1 MISCGADKSIYF
13 RTAQKVRPLGVPDRA
28 GVGMGFQVTRG
39 EERQSKLC
47 DLVMHLVVCPRAPY
61 CSLEKEYS
69 LLGRTTW
76 YGRQPS
82 MTWMWS
88 LAGSTRPSAAK
99 TEIFGGHSLLRLF
112 KNAFFIYFVWGGREG
127 MCMYHGEHVDIR
139 GLWRSNFSHQAW
151 QQVALLSGSF
161 CWPPL
166 LRRLD
171 HILSCS
177 SVPTWAFLS
186 RLLSVF
192 EATKYFALPERVDLG
207 WGEGSPRAH
216 GE

>member
-1 MISCGADKSIYF
+1 MGGNKGRQEKDCLQMMEAARSLSPIASDGQVRMISCGADKSIYF

-112 KNAFFIYFVWGGREG
+112 KNAFLIYFVWGGREG

-139 GLWRSNFSHQAW
+139 GLFSGL
-151 QQVALLSGSF
+151 VSLL
-161 CWPPL
+161 L
-166 LRRLD
+166 
-171 HILSCS
+171 
-177 SVPTWAFLS
+177 
-186 RLLSVF
+186 
-192 EATKYFALPERVDLG
+192 
-207 WGEGSPRAH
+207 
-216 GE
+216 